1 MSEEDGFAL
10 EKSTLAI
17 VGLGLMGG
25 SLALALKDR
34 CASLMAVDTDERTCR
49 EAMEKDVVSEAE
61 CDPAAILPRADVV
74 ILAVPIPAILDLLAR
89 MDEIVPQPCI
99 VLDLGSTKQAIV
111 QAMDQLPDRFA
122 TLGGHP
128 ICGKEQLSLANAS
141 PDLYRNAPFVLT
153 PPKRSS
159 AKASSAAFQIIS
171 ALGANPLWMDAAVH
185 DRILASTSHLPFLL
199 ASVLVLATS
208 SGSAPLVGP
217 GFRSASR
224 LASTPSSMMLGV
236 LQTNREN
243 ILSSLSRFREHLD
256 LIESALQAGDSQALL
271 EILDR
276 SRERHQI
283 FK

>member
-243 ILSSLSRFREHLD
+243 ILTSLSRFREHLD